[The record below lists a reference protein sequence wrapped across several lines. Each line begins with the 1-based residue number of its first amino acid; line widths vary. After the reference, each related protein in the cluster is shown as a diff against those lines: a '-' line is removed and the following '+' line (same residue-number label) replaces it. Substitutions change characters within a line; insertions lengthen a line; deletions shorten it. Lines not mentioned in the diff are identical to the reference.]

1 MVSIIEGDWIQRFQS
16 CSYLPVM
23 HCDAVFSFIVRGK
36 ILIEREEGT
45 VTNSGTS
52 SASSFSFSFEVNC
65 FLFTAL
71 MAQPDTDGASLHED
85 WLEQLWSYWLW
96 WFHKLHTSATGLSSV
111 EVTLCIYEVLL
122 CVFGLWRVSFCFVIM
137 KVIII
142 KKCCIVVVV
151 VVVINH
157 S

>member
-1 MVSIIEGDWIQRFQS
+1 
-16 CSYLPVM
+16 
-23 HCDAVFSFIVRGK
+23 
-36 ILIEREEGT
+36 
-45 VTNSGTS
+45 
-52 SASSFSFSFEVNC
+52 VNC

-71 MAQPDTDGASLHED
+71 MAQSDTDGASLHED

-111 EVTLCIYEVLL
+111 EVTLCIYEVL
-122 CVFGLWRVSFCFVIM
+122 CAFGLWRVSFCFLIM

-151 VVVINH
+151 VINH

>member
-1 MVSIIEGDWIQRFQS
+1 MVSIIRGAWIHGDLKIPHLAHPAATNNKKICFILSFIVVDVYHTCQMVSIIEGDWIQRFQS

-45 VTNSGTS
+45 ETNSGTS

-71 MAQPDTDGASLHED
+71 MAQSDTDGASLHED
-85 WLEQLWSYWLW
+85 
-96 WFHKLHTSATGLSSV
+96 
-111 EVTLCIYEVLL
+111 
-122 CVFGLWRVSFCFVIM
+122 
-137 KVIII
+137 
-142 KKCCIVVVV
+142 
-151 VVVINH
+151 
-157 S
+157 